1 MFFFRHV
8 VRLPTLYLRHA
19 RDHVPHSS
27 NFEFRTDPDS
37 QTRRANRIFRRRIP
51 VHHCFC
57 RSSFKSHPKQ
67 AGVESHHT
75 HKTDQNCRADGGG
88 HWGILETP
96 KTEEKFIQNRK
107 IANKIGQNRKPHTK
121 LYTQIGPNREKNR
134 KTTLGTKTEKPLLFF
149 TKTENQMLKNEK
161 SANRIEHHN
170 RKTDVF

>member
-1 MFFFRHV
+1 MDVVRVFFRHV

-37 QTRRANRIFRRRIP
+37 QTRRRNRIFRRRIP
-51 VHHCFC
+51 VHLFSR
-57 RSSFKSHPKQ
+57 RSSLKSHPKQ

-121 LYTQIGPNREKNR
+121 LYTQIGPNRKKKENQNPHWVPKPKNR
-134 KTTLGTKTEKPLLFF
+134 KPDAKKRKIRKP
-149 TKTENQMLKNEK
+149 
-161 SANRIEHHN
+161 H
-170 RKTDVF
+170 